1 MLTAGVICEFDPFH
15 NGHAYL
21 FEKIRQDLGAQRI
34 VCVMSGAFTQRGAL
48 AGWDKFD
55 RARAAVCCGA
65 DLVLELPFA
74 YAVSSADYFARGGI
88 RILDSLGC
96 VTHLAFG
103 SESGDLE
110 RLRKSAS
117 VLSDA
122 AARNAL
128 KQALRSGL
136 PYPKAAAKAA
146 GDDAPA
152 GPNDVLASC
161 YLNEIGDQGSSLIPF
176 AVKRKGAGHGE
187 SALSGSFASASEIR
201 SSCRRSGSLETSASL
216 MPKAASDILSGSLFA
231 GISAEE
237 KLFSMIR
244 YSVLTNTSASI
255 AACPEVS
262 EGLENRIKEAVKSS
276 SDIDSLIKAVKTKRY
291 TYARISRALIQLLC
305 GLTAS
310 DMASFDK
317 EKTAYAKV
325 LAFGPAGAE
334 ILKEAA
340 LNGAEIISNI
350 NKYVSKD
357 DTSSSM
363 LALDLL
369 SQDVYSIATGRK
381 IDQYSDKVCVPKL
394 IDMKR

>member
-1 MLTAGVICEFDPFH
+1 
-15 NGHAYL
+15 
-21 FEKIRQDLGAQRI
+21 
-34 VCVMSGAFTQRGAL
+34 
-48 AGWDKFD
+48 
-55 RARAAVCCGA
+55 
-65 DLVLELPFA
+65 
-74 YAVSSADYFARGGI
+74 
-88 RILDSLGC
+88 
-96 VTHLAFG
+96 
-103 SESGDLE
+103 
-110 RLRKSAS
+110 
-117 VLSDA
+117 
-122 AARNAL
+122 
-128 KQALRSGL
+128 
-136 PYPKAAAKAA
+136 
-146 GDDAPA
+146 
-152 GPNDVLASC
+152 
-161 YLNEIGDQGSSLIPF
+161 
-176 AVKRKGAGHGE
+176 
-187 SALSGSFASASEIR
+187 
-201 SSCRRSGSLETSASL
+201 